1 MREVVQPFTVAIPQ
15 AQLDDLNRRL
25 DATRWPDPELVSDW
39 SQGVPLTQM
48 QDLVAYWRTEY
59 DWRRCETLLNSLP
72 QYTTEIDDVEIY
84 FLHIRSPNPDALPMI
99 ISHGW
104 PGSVLEFAK
113 VIGPLHDPAAY
124 GGDVRDAFHLVI
136 PALPGFSF
144 SGKPRKTGWSV
155 GRIASAWHKLMVRL
169 GYERYVAQGGDWG
182 AAITTSLGAHQ
193 PTGLAAIH
201 VNLPMVLP
209 KGPFDELNH
218 GEAEMLRAMEY
229 YQRWEAGYS
238 ILQASRPQTL
248 GYGLSDSPV
257 GQAAWIFE
265 KFQAWSDCSGNLFNI
280 LTRDEILDGI
290 MLYWLTDSAVSSARL
305 YWESYV
311 GGFGATTLDIPTGC
325 SIFPK
330 EIYRAP
336 RSWADRCIHNIIHW
350 NELDKGGHFAAL
362 EQPDLFVDEVRTCFR
377 TVR

>member
-1 MREVVQPFTVAIPQ
+1 MNGDIQPFRVAIPQ
-15 AQLDDLNRRL
+15 DQLDDLARRL
-25 DATRWPDPELVSDW
+25 DATRWPDSEPVGDW

-48 QDLVAYWRTEY
+48 RELADYWRTSY
-59 DWRRCETLLNSLP
+59 DWRRCETLLNSFP
-72 QYTTEIDDVEIY
+72 QFTTEIDGVEIY

-99 ISHGW
+99 MSHGW
-104 PGSVLEFAK
+104 PGSVLEFTK
-113 VIGPLHDPAAY
+113 VLGPLHDPQAY
-124 GGDVRDAFHLVI
+124 GGDIRDAFHLII
-136 PALPGFSF
+136 PALPGFGF
-144 SGKPRKTGWSV
+144 SGKPKKAGWTV
-155 GRIASAWHKLMVRL
+155 GRIASAWHKLMIRL
-169 GYERYVAQGGDWG
+169 GYDRYVAQGGDWG
-182 AAITTSLGAHQ
+182 AAVTTALGAHR
-193 PTGLAAIH
+193 PAGLTAIH

-209 KGPFDELNH
+209 KDAFDELSH
-218 GEAEMLRAMEY
+218 DEAEMLSAMKH

-248 GYGLSDSPV
+248 GYGLADSPV

-265 KFQAWSDCSGNLFNI
+265 KFQAWSDCDGNLFNI

-290 MLYWLTDSAVSSARL
+290 MLYWLTGSATSSARL

-311 GGFGATTLDIPTGC
+311 GGFGATELHIPTGC

-362 EQPDLFVDEVRTCFR
+362 EQPGLFVDEVRTCFR
-377 TVR
+377 AIR

>member
-1 MREVVQPFTVAIPQ
+1 
-15 AQLDDLNRRL
+15 
-25 DATRWPDPELVSDW
+25 
-39 SQGVPLTQM
+39 
-48 QDLVAYWRTEY
+48 
-59 DWRRCETLLNSLP
+59 
-72 QYTTEIDDVEIY
+72 
-84 FLHIRSPNPDALPMI
+84 
-99 ISHGW
+99 
-104 PGSVLEFAK
+104 
-113 VIGPLHDPAAY
+113 
-124 GGDVRDAFHLVI
+124 
-136 PALPGFSF
+136 
-144 SGKPRKTGWSV
+144 
-155 GRIASAWHKLMVRL
+155 
-169 GYERYVAQGGDWG
+169 
-182 AAITTSLGAHQ
+182 
-193 PTGLAAIH
+193 
-201 VNLPMVLP
+201 
-209 KGPFDELNH
+209 
-218 GEAEMLRAMEY
+218 MEH

-238 ILQASRPQTL
+238 VLQASRPQTL

-257 GQAAWIFE
+257 GQAAWILE